1 MVIVVRCAAPSR
13 GSSLYSRDTVIS
25 QVCPFEQLDLW
36 HLILLSLE
44 SFTITQWWTET
55 KNEPYLIPCTCT
67 PPEENI
73 CKYCK
78 RKKSIFSAPTQTPPR
93 RSKTWEAET
102 TFDGSTDIRSCSLSR
117 LFQGILYFLQDNVD
131 TEGSHVECLNFLS
144 YSWCQL
150 WQKLFICYEALL
162 YIRKAS
168 LRYSLGPMT
177 VSQWLRQYSLKITS
191 M

>member
-102 TFDGSTDIRSCSLSR
+102 TFDGSTDIRSCSFSRHFSGNSIFFAGQRWYRRIPCWMSELSVIFMMSA
-117 LFQGILYFLQDNVD
+117 L
-131 TEGSHVECLNFLS
+131 T
-144 YSWCQL
+144 
-150 WQKLFICYEALL
+150 EALYML
-162 YIRKAS
+162 WSAIIY
-168 LRYSLGPMT
+168 
-177 VSQWLRQYSLKITS
+177 
-191 M
+191 